1 EGIIPV
7 HSVKDNINISA
18 RRKTLTAGCL
28 INESWENENADIR
41 INELNIKTPTAEQ
54 LIMNLSGGNQQK
66 AILGRWLS
74 EEMKVILL
82 DEPTRGIDVGAK
94 HEIYNVIYEL
104 AKRGIA
110 VVFASSDLPEVLGL
124 ADRILVMR
132 EGSLSGELTHDGATE
147 QKALSLAMLNTTADA
162 VA

>member
-1 EGIIPV
+1 MC
-7 HSVKDNINISA
+7 SSDLS
-18 RRKTLTAGCL
+18 
-28 INESWENENADIR
+28 ENAQHH
-41 INELNIKTPTAEQ
+41 INALNIKTPSADQ

-94 HEIYNVIYEL
+94 HEIYNVIYAL
-104 AKRGIA
+104 AARGVA
-110 VVFASSDLPEVLGL
+110 VLFASSDLPEVLGV
-124 ADRILVMR
+124 ADRIIVMR
-132 EGSLSGELTHDGATE
+132 EGEIAGELLHGQADE
-147 QKALSLAMLNTTADA
+147 QRALSLAMPKVSQA